1 MKRNIEKMIEEY
13 RHKTQNSRRGD
24 FTSADLQRIKE
35 LAEEAA
41 GPDARPGSVLFEAV
55 TRALAVGFMAG
66 YRVRKAEEQDSR
78 KRQAERRKQ

>member
-13 RHKTQNSRRGD
+13 RRKIQNGRRGD

-41 GPDARPGSVLFEAV
+41 GPGARPGSVLFEAV

-66 YRVRKAEEQDSR
+66 YRVRKAEER
-78 KRQAERRKQ
+78 EAKKK